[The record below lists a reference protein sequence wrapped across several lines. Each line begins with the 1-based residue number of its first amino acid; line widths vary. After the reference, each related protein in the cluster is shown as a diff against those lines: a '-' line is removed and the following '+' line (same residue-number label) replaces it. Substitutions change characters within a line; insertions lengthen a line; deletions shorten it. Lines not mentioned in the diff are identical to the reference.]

1 MTDGIIPVY
10 KERGFTSFDVVAKLR
25 GIFSQKKI
33 GHTGTLDPEAT
44 GVLVVCLGKAT
55 KLVDMLTD
63 ERKTYEAH
71 MLLGRE
77 TDTQDIWGSTVKES
91 GVCVTPEE
99 VRTAL
104 LSFVGKYDQIP
115 PMYSALKKDGKKLYE
130 LAREGKTVE
139 RQPRRVE
146 IYGIDIIKDFD
157 PSVNEA
163 VFSVSCSK
171 GTYIRT
177 LIHDTGTRLGCGACM
192 SALKR
197 TRAAGFTLED
207 CVTLSG
213 LQEAKETGTLDSLVI
228 GAEKVFEGV
237 PKLVVKEEAD
247 RLLKNGNKIFTD
259 MLYNEEDGS
268 ELRFSETCMYR
279 VYDSRGK
286 FCAVY
291 ETTDLVKD
299 GLKIKYNFM

>member
-1 MTDGIIPVY
+1 MTDGILPVF

-55 KLVDMLTD
+55 KLVDMLTE

-71 MLLGRE
+71 MLAGRE
-77 TDTQDIWGSTVKES
+77 TDTQDIWGNTLKES
-91 GVCVTPEE
+91 GVCISPEE

-104 LSFVGKYDQIP
+104 FSFVGEYNQIP
-115 PMYSALKKDGKKLYE
+115 PMYSALKMNGKKLYE
-130 LAREGKTVE
+130 LAREGKEVE
-139 RQPRRVE
+139 RQPRKVH
-146 IYGIDIIKDFD
+146 IYNVDMIEEFN
-157 PSVNEA
+157 PASNEA

-177 LIHDTGTRLGCGACM
+177 LIHDAGVKLGCGACM

-197 TRAAGFTLED
+197 TKAAGFCLED
-207 CVTLSG
+207 CVSLSQ
-213 LQEAKETGTLDSLVI
+213 LREAKEAGTLGDLVI
-228 GAEKVFEGV
+228 PVERVFEHL
-237 PKLVVKEEAD
+237 PRLVVKEEAD
-247 RLLKNGNKIFTD
+247 RLLKNGNKIFTE
-259 MLYNEEDGS
+259 MLYNKYNRDVPEMS
-268 ELRFSETCMYR
+268 QNMMYR
-279 VYDSRGK
+279 VYNYKGR

-291 ETTDLVKD
+291 EMTDE

>member
-1 MTDGIIPVY
+1 MTDGILPVF

-55 KLVDMLTD
+55 KLVDMLTE

-71 MLLGRE
+71 MLAGRE
-77 TDTQDIWGSTVKES
+77 TDTQDIWGNTLKES
-91 GVCVTPEE
+91 GVCISPEE

-104 LSFVGKYDQIP
+104 FSFVGEYNQIP
-115 PMYSALKKDGKKLYE
+115 PMYSALKMNGKKLYE
-130 LAREGKTVE
+130 LAREGKEVE
-139 RQPRRVE
+139 RQPRKVH
-146 IYGIDIIKDFD
+146 IYNVDMIEEFN
-157 PSVNEA
+157 PASNEA
-163 VFSVSCSK
+163 IFSVSCSK

-177 LIHDTGTRLGCGACM
+177 LIHDAGVKLGCGACM

-197 TRAAGFTLED
+197 TKAAGFCLED
-207 CVTLSG
+207 CVSLSQ
-213 LQEAKETGTLDSLVI
+213 LREAKEAGTLGDLVI
-228 GAEKVFEGV
+228 PVERVFEHL
-237 PKLVVKEEAD
+237 PRLVVKEEAD
-247 RLLKNGNKIFTD
+247 RLLKNGNKIFTE
-259 MLYNEEDGS
+259 MLYNEYNRDVPEMS
-268 ELRFSETCMYR
+268 QNMMYR
-279 VYDSRGK
+279 VYNYKGR

-291 ETTDLVKD
+291 EMTDE

>member
-1 MTDGIIPVY
+1 MTDGILPVF

-55 KLVDMLTD
+55 KLVDMLTE

-71 MLLGRE
+71 MLAGRE
-77 TDTQDIWGSTVKES
+77 TDTQDIWGNTLKES
-91 GVCVTPEE
+91 GVCISPEE

-104 LSFVGKYDQIP
+104 FSFVGEYNQIP
-115 PMYSALKKDGKKLYE
+115 PMYSALKMNGKKLYE
-130 LAREGKTVE
+130 LAREGKEVE
-139 RQPRRVE
+139 RQPRKVH
-146 IYGIDIIKDFD
+146 IYNVDMIEEFN
-157 PSVNEA
+157 PASNEA

-177 LIHDTGTRLGCGACM
+177 LIHDAGVKLGCGACM

-197 TRAAGFTLED
+197 TKAAGFCLED
-207 CVTLSG
+207 CVSLSQ
-213 LQEAKETGTLDSLVI
+213 LREAKEAGTLGELVI
-228 GAEKVFEGV
+228 PVERVFEHL
-237 PKLVVKEEAD
+237 PRLVVKEEAD
-247 RLLKNGNKIFTD
+247 RLLKNGNKIFTE
-259 MLYNEEDGS
+259 MLYNEHNGDVPEMS
-268 ELRFSETCMYR
+268 QNMMYR
-279 VYDSRGK
+279 VYNYKGR

-291 ETTDLVKD
+291 EMTDE

>member
-1 MTDGIIPVY
+1 MTDGILPVF

-55 KLVDMLTD
+55 KLVDMLTE

-71 MLLGRE
+71 MLAGRE
-77 TDTQDIWGSTVKES
+77 TDTQDIWGNTLKES
-91 GVCVTPEE
+91 EVCISPEE

-104 LSFVGKYDQIP
+104 FSFVGEYNQIP
-115 PMYSALKKDGKKLYE
+115 PMYSALKMNGKKLYE
-130 LAREGKTVE
+130 LAREGKEVE
-139 RQPRRVE
+139 RQPRKVH
-146 IYGIDIIKDFD
+146 IYNVDMIEEFN
-157 PSVNEA
+157 PASNEA

-177 LIHDTGTRLGCGACM
+177 LIHDAGVKLGCGACM

-197 TRAAGFTLED
+197 TKAAGFCLED
-207 CVTLSG
+207 CVSLSQ
-213 LQEAKETGTLDSLVI
+213 LREAKEAGTLGDLVI
-228 GAEKVFEGV
+228 PVERVFEHL
-237 PKLVVKEEAD
+237 PRLVVKEEAD
-247 RLLKNGNKIFTD
+247 RLLKNGNKIFTE
-259 MLYNEEDGS
+259 MLYNEYNRDVPEMS
-268 ELRFSETCMYR
+268 QNMMYR
-279 VYDSRGK
+279 VYNYKGR

-291 ETTDLVKD
+291 EMTDE

>member
-1 MTDGIIPVY
+1 MTDGILPVF

-55 KLVDMLTD
+55 KLVDMLTE

-71 MLLGRE
+71 MLAGRE
-77 TDTQDIWGSTVKES
+77 TDTQDIWGNTLKES
-91 GVCVTPEE
+91 GVCISPEE

-104 LSFVGKYDQIP
+104 FSFVGEYNQIP
-115 PMYSALKKDGKKLYE
+115 PMYSALKMNGKKLYE
-130 LAREGKTVE
+130 LAREGKEVE
-139 RQPRRVE
+139 RQPRKVH
-146 IYGIDIIKDFD
+146 IYNVDMIEEFN
-157 PSVNEA
+157 PASNEA

-177 LIHDTGTRLGCGACM
+177 LIHDAGVKLGCGACM

-197 TRAAGFTLED
+197 TEAAGFCLED
-207 CVTLSG
+207 CVSLSQ
-213 LQEAKETGTLDSLVI
+213 LREAKEAGTLGDLVI
-228 GAEKVFEGV
+228 PVERVFEHL
-237 PKLVVKEEAD
+237 PRLVVKEEAD
-247 RLLKNGNKIFTD
+247 RLLKNGNKIFTE
-259 MLYNEEDGS
+259 MLYNEYNREVPEMS
-268 ELRFSETCMYR
+268 QNRMYR
-279 VYDSRGK
+279 VYNYKGR

-291 ETTDLVKD
+291 EMTDE

>member
-1 MTDGIIPVY
+1 MTDGILPVF

-55 KLVDMLTD
+55 KLVDMLTE

-71 MLLGRE
+71 MLAGRE
-77 TDTQDIWGSTVKES
+77 TDTQDIWGNTLKES
-91 GVCVTPEE
+91 GVCISPEE

-104 LSFVGKYDQIP
+104 FSFVGEYNQIP
-115 PMYSALKKDGKKLYE
+115 PMYSALKMNGKKLYE
-130 LAREGKTVE
+130 LAREGKEVE
-139 RQPRRVE
+139 RQPRKVH
-146 IYGIDIIKDFD
+146 IYNVDMIEEFN
-157 PSVNEA
+157 PASNEA

-177 LIHDTGTRLGCGACM
+177 LIHDAGVKLGCGACM

-197 TRAAGFTLED
+197 TKAAGFCLED
-207 CVTLSG
+207 CVSLSQ
-213 LQEAKETGTLDSLVI
+213 LREAKEAGTLGDLVI
-228 GAEKVFEGV
+228 PVERVFEHL
-237 PKLVVKEEAD
+237 PRLVVKEEAD
-247 RLLKNGNKIFTD
+247 RLLKNGNKIFTE
-259 MLYNEEDGS
+259 MLYNEYNRDVPEMS
-268 ELRFSETCMYR
+268 QNMMYR
-279 VYDSRGK
+279 VYNYKGR

-291 ETTDLVKD
+291 EMTDE

>member
-1 MTDGIIPVY
+1 MTDGILPVF

-55 KLVDMLTD
+55 KLVDMLTE

-71 MLLGRE
+71 MLAGRE
-77 TDTQDIWGSTVKES
+77 TDTQDIWGNTLKES
-91 GVCVTPEE
+91 GVCISPEE

-104 LSFVGKYDQIP
+104 FSFVGEYNQIP
-115 PMYSALKKDGKKLYE
+115 PMYSALKRNGKKLYE
-130 LAREGKTVE
+130 LAREGKEVE
-139 RQPRRVE
+139 RQPRKVH
-146 IYGIDIIKDFD
+146 IYNVDMIEEFN
-157 PSVNEA
+157 PASNEA

-177 LIHDTGTRLGCGACM
+177 LIHDAGVKLGCGACM

-197 TRAAGFTLED
+197 TKAAGFCLED
-207 CVTLSG
+207 CVSLPQ
-213 LQEAKETGTLDSLVI
+213 LREAKEAGTLGDLVI
-228 GAEKVFEGV
+228 PVERVFEHL
-237 PKLVVKEEAD
+237 PRLVVKEEAD
-247 RLLKNGNKIFTD
+247 RLLKNGNKIFTE
-259 MLYNEEDGS
+259 MLYNEYNRDVPEMS
-268 ELRFSETCMYR
+268 QNMMYR
-279 VYDSRGK
+279 VYNYKGR

-291 ETTDLVKD
+291 EMTDE

>member
-1 MTDGIIPVY
+1 MTDGILPVF

-55 KLVDMLTD
+55 KLVDMLTE

-71 MLLGRE
+71 MLAGRE
-77 TDTQDIWGSTVKES
+77 TDTQDIWGNTLKES
-91 GVCVTPEE
+91 GVCISPEE

-104 LSFVGKYDQIP
+104 FSFVGEYNQIP
-115 PMYSALKKDGKKLYE
+115 PMYSALKMNGKKLYE
-130 LAREGKTVE
+130 LAREGKEVE
-139 RQPRRVE
+139 RQPRKVH
-146 IYGIDIIKDFD
+146 IYNVDMIEEFN
-157 PSVNEA
+157 PASNEA

-177 LIHDTGTRLGCGACM
+177 LIHDAGVKLGCGACM

-197 TRAAGFTLED
+197 TKAAGFCLED
-207 CVTLSG
+207 CVSLSQ
-213 LQEAKETGTLDSLVI
+213 LREAKEAGTLGDLVI
-228 GAEKVFEGV
+228 PVERVFEHL
-237 PKLVVKEEAD
+237 PRLVVKEEAD
-247 RLLKNGNKIFTD
+247 RLLKNGNKIFTE
-259 MLYNEEDGS
+259 MLYNEHNGDVPEMS
-268 ELRFSETCMYR
+268 QNMMYR
-279 VYDSRGK
+279 VYNYKGR

-291 ETTDLVKD
+291 EMTDE

>member
-1 MTDGIIPVY
+1 MTDGILPVF

-33 GHTGTLDPEAT
+33 GHTGTLNPEAT

-55 KLVDMLTD
+55 KLVDMLTE

-71 MLLGRE
+71 MLAGRE
-77 TDTQDIWGSTVKES
+77 TDTQDIWGNTLKES
-91 GVCVTPEE
+91 GVCISPEE

-104 LSFVGKYDQIP
+104 FSFVGEYNQIP
-115 PMYSALKKDGKKLYE
+115 PMYSALKMNGKKLYE
-130 LAREGKTVE
+130 LAREGKEVE
-139 RQPRRVE
+139 RQPRKVH
-146 IYGIDIIKDFD
+146 IYNVDMIEEFN
-157 PSVNEA
+157 PASNEA

-177 LIHDTGTRLGCGACM
+177 LIHDAGVKLGCGACM

-197 TRAAGFTLED
+197 TKAAGFCLED
-207 CVTLSG
+207 CVSLSQ
-213 LQEAKETGTLDSLVI
+213 LREAKEAGTLGDLVI
-228 GAEKVFEGV
+228 PVERVFEHL
-237 PKLVVKEEAD
+237 PRLVVKEEAE
-247 RLLKNGNKIFTD
+247 RINKNGNKIFTE
-259 MLYNEEDGS
+259 MLYNKYNRDVPEMS
-268 ELRFSETCMYR
+268 QNMMYR
-279 VYDSRGK
+279 VYNYKGG

-291 ETTDLVKD
+291 EMTDE

>member
-1 MTDGIIPVY
+1 MTDGILPVF

-55 KLVDMLTD
+55 KLVDMLTE

-71 MLLGRE
+71 MLAGRE
-77 TDTQDIWGSTVKES
+77 TDTQDIWGNTLKES
-91 GVCVTPEE
+91 GVCISPEE

-104 LSFVGKYDQIP
+104 FSFVGEYNQIP
-115 PMYSALKKDGKKLYE
+115 PMFSALKMNGKKLYE
-130 LAREGKTVE
+130 LAREGKEVE
-139 RQPRRVE
+139 RQTRKVH
-146 IYGIDIIKDFD
+146 IYNVDMIEEFN
-157 PSVNEA
+157 PASNEA

-177 LIHDTGTRLGCGACM
+177 LIHDAGVKLGCGACM

-197 TRAAGFTLED
+197 TEAAGFCLED
-207 CVTLSG
+207 CVSLSQ
-213 LQEAKETGTLDSLVI
+213 LREAKEAGTLGDLVI
-228 GAEKVFEGV
+228 PVERVFEHL
-237 PKLVVKEEAD
+237 PRLVVKEEAD
-247 RLLKNGNKIFTD
+247 RLLKNGNKIFTE
-259 MLYNEEDGS
+259 MLYNEYNREVPEMS
-268 ELRFSETCMYR
+268 QNRMYR
-279 VYDSRGK
+279 VYNYKGR

-291 ETTDLVKD
+291 EMTDE

>member
-1 MTDGIIPVY
+1 MTDGILPVF

-55 KLVDMLTD
+55 KLVDMLTE

-71 MLLGRE
+71 MLAGRE
-77 TDTQDIWGSTVKES
+77 TDTQDVWGNTLKES
-91 GVCVTPEE
+91 GVCISPEE

-104 LSFVGKYDQIP
+104 FSFVGEYNQIP
-115 PMYSALKKDGKKLYE
+115 PMYSALKMNGKKLYE
-130 LAREGKTVE
+130 LAREGKEVE
-139 RQPRRVE
+139 RQPRKVH
-146 IYGIDIIKDFD
+146 IYNVDMIEEFN
-157 PSVNEA
+157 PASNEA

-177 LIHDTGTRLGCGACM
+177 LIHDAGVKLGCGACM

-197 TRAAGFTLED
+197 TKAAGFCLED
-207 CVTLSG
+207 CVSLSQ
-213 LQEAKETGTLDSLVI
+213 LREAKEAGTLGDLVI
-228 GAEKVFEGV
+228 PVERVFEHL
-237 PKLVVKEEAD
+237 PRLVVKEEAD
-247 RLLKNGNKIFTD
+247 RLLKNGNKIFTE
-259 MLYNEEDGS
+259 MLYNKYNRDVPEMS
-268 ELRFSETCMYR
+268 QNMMYR
-279 VYDSRGK
+279 VYNYKGR

-291 ETTDLVKD
+291 EMTDE

>member
-1 MTDGIIPVY
+1 MTDGILPVF

-55 KLVDMLTD
+55 KLVDMLTE

-71 MLLGRE
+71 MLAGRE
-77 TDTQDIWGSTVKES
+77 TDTQDIWGNTVKES
-91 GVCVTPEE
+91 GVCISPEE

-104 LSFVGKYDQIP
+104 FSFVGEYNQIP
-115 PMYSALKKDGKKLYE
+115 PMYSALKMNGKKLYE
-130 LAREGKTVE
+130 LAREGKEVE
-139 RQPRRVE
+139 RQPRKVH
-146 IYGIDIIKDFD
+146 IYNVDMIEEFN
-157 PSVNEA
+157 PASNEA

-177 LIHDTGTRLGCGACM
+177 LIHDAGVKLGCGACM

-197 TRAAGFTLED
+197 TKAAGFCLED
-207 CVTLSG
+207 CVSLSQ
-213 LQEAKETGTLDSLVI
+213 LREAKEAGTLGDLVI
-228 GAEKVFEGV
+228 PVERVFEHL
-237 PKLVVKEEAD
+237 PRLVVKEEAD
-247 RLLKNGNKIFTD
+247 RLLKNGNKIFTE
-259 MLYNEEDGS
+259 MLYNEYNRDVPEMS
-268 ELRFSETCMYR
+268 QNMMYR
-279 VYDSRGK
+279 VYNYKGR

-291 ETTDLVKD
+291 EMTDE

>member
-1 MTDGIIPVY
+1 MTDGILPVF

-55 KLVDMLTD
+55 KLVDMLTE

-71 MLLGRE
+71 MLAGRE
-77 TDTQDIWGSTVKES
+77 TDTQDIWGNTVKES
-91 GVCVTPEE
+91 GVCISPEE

-104 LSFVGKYDQIP
+104 FSFVGEYNQIP
-115 PMYSALKKDGKKLYE
+115 PMYSALKMNGKKLYE
-130 LAREGKTVE
+130 LAREGKEVE
-139 RQPRRVE
+139 RQPRKVH
-146 IYGIDIIKDFD
+146 IYNVDMIEEFN
-157 PSVNEA
+157 PASNEA

-177 LIHDTGTRLGCGACM
+177 LIHDAGVKLGCGACM

-197 TRAAGFTLED
+197 TKAAGFCLED
-207 CVTLSG
+207 CVSLSQ
-213 LQEAKETGTLDSLVI
+213 LREAKEAGTLGDLVI
-228 GAEKVFEGV
+228 PVERVFEHL
-237 PKLVVKEEAD
+237 PRLVVKEEAD
-247 RLLKNGNKIFTD
+247 RLLKNGNKIFTE
-259 MLYNEEDGS
+259 MLYNEHNRDVPEMS
-268 ELRFSETCMYR
+268 QNMMYR
-279 VYDSRGK
+279 VYNYKGR

-291 ETTDLVKD
+291 EMTDE

>member
-1 MTDGIIPVY
+1 MTDGILPVF

-55 KLVDMLTD
+55 KLVDMLTE

-71 MLLGRE
+71 MLAGRE
-77 TDTQDIWGSTVKES
+77 TDTQDIWGNTLKES
-91 GVCVTPEE
+91 GVCISPEE

-104 LSFVGKYDQIP
+104 FSFVGEYNQIP
-115 PMYSALKKDGKKLYE
+115 PMFSALKMNGLYE
-130 LAREGKTVE
+130 LAREGKEVE
-139 RQPRRVE
+139 RQTRKVH
-146 IYGIDIIKDFD
+146 IYNVDMIEEFN
-157 PSVNEA
+157 PASNEA

-177 LIHDTGTRLGCGACM
+177 LIHDAGVKLGCGACM

-197 TRAAGFTLED
+197 TEAAGFCLED
-207 CVTLSG
+207 CVSLSQ
-213 LQEAKETGTLDSLVI
+213 LREAKEAGTLGDLVI
-228 GAEKVFEGV
+228 PVERVFEHL
-237 PKLVVKEEAD
+237 PRLVVKEEAD
-247 RLLKNGNKIFTD
+247 RLLKNGNKIFTE
-259 MLYNEEDGS
+259 MLYNEYNREVPEMS
-268 ELRFSETCMYR
+268 QNRMYR
-279 VYDSRGK
+279 VYNYKGR

-291 ETTDLVKD
+291 EMTDE

>member
-1 MTDGIIPVY
+1 MTDGVLPVF

-55 KLVDMLTD
+55 KLVDMLTE

-71 MLLGRE
+71 MLAGRE
-77 TDTQDIWGSTVKES
+77 TDTQDIWGNTVKES
-91 GVCVTPEE
+91 GVCISPEE

-104 LSFVGKYDQIP
+104 FSFVGEYNQIP
-115 PMYSALKKDGKKLYE
+115 PMYSALKMNGKKLYE
-130 LAREGKTVE
+130 LAREGKEVE
-139 RQPRRVE
+139 RQPRKVH
-146 IYGIDIIKDFD
+146 IYNVDMIEEFN
-157 PSVNEA
+157 PASNEA

-177 LIHDTGTRLGCGACM
+177 LIHDAGVKLGCGACM

-197 TRAAGFTLED
+197 TKAAGFCLDD
-207 CVTLSG
+207 CVSLSQ
-213 LQEAKETGTLDSLVI
+213 LREAKEAGTLGDLVI
-228 GAEKVFEGV
+228 PVERVFEHL
-237 PKLVVKEEAD
+237 PRLVVKEEAD
-247 RLLKNGNKIFTD
+247 RLLKNGNKIFTE
-259 MLYNEEDGS
+259 MLYNEYNRDIPVMS
-268 ELRFSETCMYR
+268 QNRMYR
-279 VYDSRGK
+279 VYNYKGR

-291 ETTDLVKD
+291 EMTDE

>member
-1 MTDGIIPVY
+1 MTDGILPVF

-55 KLVDMLTD
+55 KLVDMLTE

-71 MLLGRE
+71 MLAGRE
-77 TDTQDIWGSTVKES
+77 TDTQDIWGNTLKES
-91 GVCVTPEE
+91 GVCISPEE

-104 LSFVGKYDQIP
+104 FSFVGEYNQIP
-115 PMYSALKKDGKKLYE
+115 PMYSALKMNGKKLYE
-130 LAREGKTVE
+130 LAREGKEVE
-139 RQPRRVE
+139 RQPRKVH
-146 IYGIDIIKDFD
+146 IYNVDMIEEFN
-157 PSVNEA
+157 PASNEA

-177 LIHDTGTRLGCGACM
+177 LIHDAGVKLGCGACM

-197 TRAAGFTLED
+197 TKAAGFCLED
-207 CVTLSG
+207 CVSLSQ
-213 LQEAKETGTLDSLVI
+213 LREAKEAGTLGDLVI
-228 GAEKVFEGV
+228 PVERVFEHL
-237 PKLVVKEEAD
+237 PRLVVKEEAD
-247 RLLKNGNKIFTD
+247 RLLKNGNKIFTE
-259 MLYNEEDGS
+259 MLYNEYNRDVPEMFQN
-268 ELRFSETCMYR
+268 RMYR
-279 VYDSRGK
+279 VYNYKGR

-291 ETTDLVKD
+291 EMTDE

>member
-1 MTDGIIPVY
+1 MTDGILPVF

-55 KLVDMLTD
+55 KLVDMLTE

-71 MLLGRE
+71 MLAGRE
-77 TDTQDIWGSTVKES
+77 TDTQDIWGNTLKES
-91 GVCVTPEE
+91 GVCISPEE

-104 LSFVGKYDQIP
+104 FSFVGEYNQIP
-115 PMYSALKKDGKKLYE
+115 PMYSALKMNGKKLYE
-130 LAREGKTVE
+130 LAREGKKVE
-139 RQPRRVE
+139 RQPRKVH
-146 IYGIDIIKDFD
+146 IYNVDMIEEFN
-157 PSVNEA
+157 PASNEA

-177 LIHDTGTRLGCGACM
+177 LIHDAGVKLGCGACM

-197 TRAAGFTLED
+197 TKAAGFCLED
-207 CVTLSG
+207 CVSLSQ
-213 LQEAKETGTLDSLVI
+213 LREAKEAGTLGDLVI
-228 GAEKVFEGV
+228 PVERVFEHL
-237 PKLVVKEEAD
+237 PRLVVKEEAD
-247 RLLKNGNKIFTD
+247 RLLKNGNKIFTE
-259 MLYNEEDGS
+259 MLYNECNRDVS
-268 ELRFSETCMYR
+268 EMSQNMMYR
-279 VYDSRGK
+279 VYNYKGR

-291 ETTDLVKD
+291 EMTDE

>member
-1 MTDGIIPVY
+1 MTDGILPVF

-55 KLVDMLTD
+55 KLVDMLTE

-71 MLLGRE
+71 MLAGRE
-77 TDTQDIWGSTVKES
+77 TDTQDIWGNTLKES
-91 GVCVTPEE
+91 GVCISPEE

-104 LSFVGKYDQIP
+104 FSFVGEYNQIP
-115 PMYSALKKDGKKLYE
+115 PMYSALKMNGKKLYE
-130 LAREGKTVE
+130 LAREGKEVE
-139 RQPRRVE
+139 RQPRKVH
-146 IYGIDIIKDFD
+146 IYNVDMIEEFN
-157 PSVNEA
+157 PASNEA

-177 LIHDTGTRLGCGACM
+177 LIHDVGVKLGCGACM

-197 TRAAGFTLED
+197 TKAAGFCLED
-207 CVTLSG
+207 CVSLSQ
-213 LQEAKETGTLDSLVI
+213 LREAKEAGTLGDLVI
-228 GAEKVFEGV
+228 PVERVFEHL
-237 PKLVVKEEAD
+237 PRLVVKEEAD
-247 RLLKNGNKIFTD
+247 RLLKNGNKIFTE
-259 MLYNEEDGS
+259 MLYNEYNRDVPEMS
-268 ELRFSETCMYR
+268 QNMMYR
-279 VYDSRGK
+279 VYNYKGR

-291 ETTDLVKD
+291 EMTDE